1 MDYVTRQNDILDD
14 VVFRY
19 YGDLTGRAVERVLEA
34 NRGLADFG
42 PVLPA
47 GVTISLPDQ
56 PVETPENN
64 LTRLWD

>member
-14 VVFRY
+14 VVHRY
-19 YGDLTGRAVERVLEA
+19 YGDLSGRAVERVLEA
-34 NRGLADFG
+34 NPGLADLG

-47 GVTISLPDQ
+47 GVTVALPDK
-56 PVETPENN
+56 PVEATKT